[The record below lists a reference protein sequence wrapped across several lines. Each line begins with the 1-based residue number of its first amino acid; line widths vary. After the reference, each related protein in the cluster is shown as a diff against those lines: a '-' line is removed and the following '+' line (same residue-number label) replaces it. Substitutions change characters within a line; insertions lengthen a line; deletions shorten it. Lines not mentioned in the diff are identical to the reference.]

1 MPFEDRLS
9 TSHRVA
15 RMAEIVGLALVV
27 VGCFVVLRPFVSSLL
42 WAAILCFSTWPVY
55 LWLEKK
61 LKGRRTIAAA
71 IMTLLITLV
80 LVVPFLVAGATL
92 AENLSRLMETVRRI
106 KEGDLPGPPEWMHQL
121 PLIGPSLDAFW
132 NSLTVNTDKMTLFLK
147 AHVKQWLLEYG
158 LDIGQGVLQLSLSV
172 FISFFFYRDGEYM
185 AKSLASGFRRI
196 AGEHTQHLL
205 AVVGGTVKGVVYG
218 LIGTSVAQGVLSGL
232 GFKLAG
238 VPSAFLLGLL
248 TFFLSFIPGGAP
260 LVWISVTVWL
270 FYSGATGWGVFM
282 VIWGATC
289 LFIVDNVLRSYLISR
304 DARLPFV
311 LVFLG
316 IIGGILA
323 FGFIGLFIGP
333 TLLAAGYSLAREF
346 ISGGKIAKHPPEEK
360 KETATSLAGV

>member
-1 MPFEDRLS
+1 MPSEDKSS
-9 TSHRVA
+9 TSHRVE
-15 RMAEIVGLALVV
+15 RIAEIVGLALVV
-27 VGCFVVLRPFVSSLL
+27 IGCFVVLRPFVSSLL
-42 WAAILCFSTWPVY
+42 WAAILCFSTWPMY

-61 LKGRRTIAAA
+61 LKGRRTAAAA

-80 LVVPFLVAGATL
+80 LVVPFIVAGATL
-92 AENLSRLMETVRRI
+92 AENLSRLIETIRRI
-106 KEGDLPGPPEWMHQL
+106 KEGDVPGPPEWMHQL

-132 NSLTVNTDKMTLFLK
+132 ENLTVNTDKMTLFLK

-172 FISFFFYRDGEYM
+172 FISFFFYRDGEYI
-185 AKSLASGFRRI
+185 AKSFASGFRRI

-218 LIGTSVAQGVLSGL
+218 LIGTSVAQGVLAGL
-232 GFKLAG
+232 GFKMAG

-260 LVWISVTVWL
+260 IVWISVTVWL

-282 VIWGATC
+282 TVWGAIC

-323 FGFIGLFIGP
+323 FGFIGLFLGP
-333 TLLAAGYSLAREF
+333 TLLAAGYSLIREF
-346 ISGGKIAKHPPEEK
+346 ISGAK
-360 KETATSLAGV
+360 TAKQPQTGLPG

>member
-1 MPFEDRLS
+1 
-9 TSHRVA
+9 
-15 RMAEIVGLALVV
+15 MAGLALVV
-27 VGCFVVLRPFVSSLL
+27 IGCFVVLRPFVSSLL

-55 LWLEKK
+55 LWFEKK
-61 LKGRRTIAAA
+61 LNGRRTLAAA

-80 LVVPFLVAGATL
+80 LVVPFIVAGATL
-92 AENLSRLMETVRRI
+92 AENLSRLMDTVRRI
-106 KEGDLPGPPEWMHQL
+106 KEGDLPSPPEWMDNL
-121 PLIGPSLDAFW
+121 PLVGPALEAFW
-132 NSLTVNTDKMTLFLK
+132 DSLTVSTDQVTLFLK
-147 AHVKQWLLEYG
+147 AHIKEWLLNYG
-158 LDIGQGVLQLSLSV
+158 GHIGRGVLQLSLSV

-185 AKSLASGFRRI
+185 ARSFASGFRRI

-218 LIGTSVAQGVLSGL
+218 LIGTSVAQGVLAGL

-260 LVWISVTVWL
+260 LVWIAVTVWL

-282 VIWGATC
+282 AVWGATC

-346 ISGGKIAKHPPEEK
+346 ISGGKGGKAPEGEK
-360 KETATSLAGV
+360 A